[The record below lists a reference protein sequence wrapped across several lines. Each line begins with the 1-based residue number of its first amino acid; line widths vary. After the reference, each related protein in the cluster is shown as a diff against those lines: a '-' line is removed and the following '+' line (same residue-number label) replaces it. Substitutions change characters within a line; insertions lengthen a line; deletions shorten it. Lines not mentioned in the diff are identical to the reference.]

1 MRKVLTVAAVVVA
14 CGAMVLPGEAQQVGS
29 STGQFFGG
37 FTPQNLTMKP
47 VTWNAS
53 MGPTNLTQAM
63 APQAQSTKVFNIGGA
78 FHSITMPLFQSHAPN
93 TPIVKPGVHNPLQP
107 VNQQVKPH

>member
-14 CGAMVLPGEAQQVGS
+14 CGAMVHSGEAQQS
-29 STGQFFGG
+29 GQFFGG

-47 VTWNAS
+47 VNWNS
-53 MGPTNLTQAM
+53 TMSPTNLNQAM
-63 APQAQSTKVFNIGGA
+63 APQAQSTKVFNIGSA
-78 FHSITMPLFQSHAPN
+78 FHSITLPVFQSHAPN

-107 VNQQVKPH
+107 INQQVKPH